1 MYKFVKN
8 ESGRAILAKPEVFL
22 FSITISKSNP
32 ALERVMLFDLN
43 QKMYPFMCR
52 IHSHQLWWV
61 HRYHLVV
68 VHAVF

>member
-1 MYKFVKN
+1 MYLEGHYLQSQQFSCSV
-8 ESGRAILAKPEVFL
+8 LAKATPHW
-22 FSITISKSNP
+22 K
-32 ALERVMLFDLN
+32 VMLFDLN